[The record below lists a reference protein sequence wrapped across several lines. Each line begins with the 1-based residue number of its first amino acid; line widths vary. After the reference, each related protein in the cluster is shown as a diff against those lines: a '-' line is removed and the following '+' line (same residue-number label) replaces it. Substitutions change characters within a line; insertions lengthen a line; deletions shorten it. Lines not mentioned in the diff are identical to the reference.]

1 MLLAFFY
8 PSFLS
13 PRALSQKK
21 KTLLSLKYIS
31 RQRTTTR
38 SPSLTTIQTMRR
50 RRRKRR
56 RSVSKFAS
64 LKIHRRTRFNTKSGS
79 SFDDS
84 DDDVNDVIKNEEEEA
99 RDEEEFL
106 ESGFEFSFECV
117 FSKASTPSVAEEE
130 EDEEEEEEEEEFAV
144 RLSYAF
150 DISNALVRS
159 RLGTM
164 MITNDK
170 SENNNKDKD
179 EEVLKTMVFTLKE
192 DRFSFSSNEQKGNVS
207 AHITLSVDAHEMQKI
222 LERVPLRVKENTA
235 CVLVETMKREDDNSK
250 KYIVDDRVTVVA
262 KHFRC
267 EETGKLKRQFVNPF
281 V

>member
-1 MLLAFFY
+1 M
-8 PSFLS
+8 
-13 PRALSQKK
+13 
-21 KTLLSLKYIS
+21 
-31 RQRTTTR
+31 
-38 SPSLTTIQTMRR
+38 R

-56 RSVSKFAS
+56 QISIAS
-64 LKIHRRTRFNTKSGS
+64 LKIFEEETS
-79 SFDDS
+79 SS
-84 DDDVNDVIKNEEEEA
+84 EEEEEA
-99 RDEEEFL
+99 FL
-106 ESGFEFSFECV
+106 ESGFEVSLGVCV
-117 FSKASTPSVAEEE
+117 FSKSSSSRDDVDDAFVTDRTGTPSSSSVEEQ
-130 EDEEEEEEEEEFAV
+130 DEKEEEEEFVV

-235 CVLVETMKREDDNSK
+235 CVFVETMKREDDNSK
-250 KYIVDDRVTVVA
+250 KYIVDDRLTVVA

>member
-1 MLLAFFY
+1 M
-8 PSFLS
+8 
-13 PRALSQKK
+13 
-21 KTLLSLKYIS
+21 
-31 RQRTTTR
+31 
-38 SPSLTTIQTMRR
+38 

-56 RSVSKFAS
+56 RRSFSIAS
-64 LKIHRRTRFNTKSGS
+64 LKIHRHKQCFNTKSGS
-79 SFDDS
+79 SF
-84 DDDVNDVIKNEEEEA
+84 DDVNDVIKNEEEDACDDEA
-99 RDEEEFL
+99 FL
-106 ESGFEFSFECV
+106 ESGFEFSLECV

-130 EDEEEEEEEEEFAV
+130 DDEEEEEEEEFAV

-170 SENNNKDKD
+170 SEENNNKDKD
-179 EEVLKTMVFTLKE
+179 KEVLKTMVFTLKE
-192 DRFSFSSNEQKGNVS
+192 ERFSSSSNEQKGDVS
-207 AHITLSVDAHEMQKI
+207 AHVTLSVDAHEMQKI

-235 CVLVETMKREDDNSK
+235 CVFVETMKREDDNSK
-250 KYIVDDRVTVVA
+250 KYIVDDRLTVVA

-281 V
+281 VWDDDDDERE

>member
-1 MLLAFFY
+1 
-8 PSFLS
+8 
-13 PRALSQKK
+13 
-21 KTLLSLKYIS
+21 
-31 RQRTTTR
+31 
-38 SPSLTTIQTMRR
+38 MRR

-56 RSVSKFAS
+56 RISIAS
-64 LKIHRRTRFNTKSGS
+64 LKIFEEETS
-79 SFDDS
+79 SS
-84 DDDVNDVIKNEEEEA
+84 SEEEEA
-99 RDEEEFL
+99 FL
-106 ESGFEFSFECV
+106 ESGFEVSLGVCV
-117 FSKASTPSVAEEE
+117 FSKSSSSRDDDVDDAFVTDRTGTPSSSSVEE
-130 EDEEEEEEEEEFAV
+130 EDEKEEEDEFVV

-159 RLGTM
+159 RLG
-164 MITNDK
+164 ITNDK
-170 SENNNKDKD
+170 ENENNEEDKDK

-192 DRFSFSSNEQKGNVS
+192 ERFTYEQKGNNDNS
-207 AHITLSVDAHEMQKI
+207 ITLSVDAREMQKI

-235 CVLVETMKREDDNSK
+235 CVFVETMKPREDDTPTKTPNTRDDTTK

>member
-1 MLLAFFY
+1 M
-8 PSFLS
+8 
-13 PRALSQKK
+13 
-21 KTLLSLKYIS
+21 
-31 RQRTTTR
+31 
-38 SPSLTTIQTMRR
+38 

-56 RSVSKFAS
+56 RSFSIAS
-64 LKIHRRTRFNTKSGS
+64 LKIHGHKRFNTKSGS
-79 SFDDS
+79 SFDD
-84 DDDVNDVIKNEEEEA
+84 DDDDVIKNEEEDACDDEA
-99 RDEEEFL
+99 FL
-106 ESGFEFSFECV
+106 ESGFEVSLECV
-117 FSKASTPSVAEEE
+117 FSKASTPSVAEEEE

-159 RLGTM
+159 RLGAK

-170 SENNNKDKD
+170 SDENNNKDKD
-179 EEVLKTMVFTLKE
+179 KEVLKTMVFTLKE
-192 DRFSFSSNEQKGNVS
+192 ERFSSSSNEQKGDVS
-207 AHITLSVDAHEMQKI
+207 AHVTLSVDAHEMQKI

-235 CVLVETMKREDDNSK
+235 CVFVETMKREDDNSK
-250 KYIVDDRVTVVA
+250 KYIVDDRLTVVA

>member
-1 MLLAFFY
+1 M
-8 PSFLS
+8 
-13 PRALSQKK
+13 
-21 KTLLSLKYIS
+21 
-31 RQRTTTR
+31 
-38 SPSLTTIQTMRR
+38 R

-56 RSVSKFAS
+56 QISIAS
-64 LKIHRRTRFNTKSGS
+64 LKIFEEETS
-79 SFDDS
+79 SS
-84 DDDVNDVIKNEEEEA
+84 EEEEEA
-99 RDEEEFL
+99 FL
-106 ESGFEFSFECV
+106 ESGFEVSLGVCV
-117 FSKASTPSVAEEE
+117 FSKSSSSRDDVDDAFVTDRTGTPSSSVEE
-130 EDEEEEEEEEEFAV
+130 EDEKEEEEEFVV

>member
-1 MLLAFFY
+1 M
-8 PSFLS
+8 
-13 PRALSQKK
+13 
-21 KTLLSLKYIS
+21 
-31 RQRTTTR
+31 
-38 SPSLTTIQTMRR
+38 R

-56 RSVSKFAS
+56 RSFSKIAS
-64 LKIHRRTRFNTKSGS
+64 LKIHRRKRRFDTKSGS
-79 SFDDS
+79 SFDD
-84 DDDVNDVIKNEEEEA
+84 VNDDVIKNEEEDACDDEA
-99 RDEEEFL
+99 FL
-106 ESGFEFSFECV
+106 ESGFEVSLECV
-117 FSKASTPSVAEEE
+117 FSKASTPSVAEEEE

-170 SENNNKDKD
+170 SEENNNKDKD
-179 EEVLKTMVFTLKE
+179 KEVLKTMVFTLKE
-192 DRFSFSSNEQKGNVS
+192 ERFSSSSNEQKGDVS
-207 AHITLSVDAHEMQKI
+207 TRITLSVDAHEMQKI

-235 CVLVETMKREDDNSK
+235 CVFVETMTPREDDTPTKTPNTRDDTTK

>member
-1 MLLAFFY
+1 M
-8 PSFLS
+8 
-13 PRALSQKK
+13 R
-21 KTLLSLKYIS
+21 
-31 RQRTTTR
+31 
-38 SPSLTTIQTMRR
+38 RR

-56 RSVSKFAS
+56 RISIAS
-64 LKIHRRTRFNTKSGS
+64 LKIFEEETS
-79 SFDDS
+79 SS
-84 DDDVNDVIKNEEEEA
+84 SEEEEEEEEEA
-99 RDEEEFL
+99 FL
-106 ESGFEFSFECV
+106 ESGFEFSFEYV

-130 EDEEEEEEEEEFAV
+130 DDEEEEEEEEEFAV

-159 RLGTM
+159 RLGR
-164 MITNDK
+164 TNDK
-170 SENNNKDKD
+170 ENDENNEDDKD
-179 EEVLKTMVFTLKE
+179 EEEVLKTMVFTLKE
-192 DRFSFSSNEQKGNVS
+192 ERFTYEQKGNNDNG
-207 AHITLSVDAHEMQKI
+207 ITLSVDAREMQKI

-235 CVLVETMKREDDNSK
+235 CVFVETMTPREDDTPTKTPNTRDDTTK

>member
-1 MLLAFFY
+1 
-8 PSFLS
+8 
-13 PRALSQKK
+13 
-21 KTLLSLKYIS
+21 
-31 RQRTTTR
+31 
-38 SPSLTTIQTMRR
+38 MRR

-84 DDDVNDVIKNEEEEA
+84 DDVNDVIKNEEEEA
-99 RDEEEFL
+99 RDDEEEFL

-235 CVLVETMKREDDNSK
+235 CVFVETMKREDDNSK
-250 KYIVDDRVTVVA
+250 KYIVDDRLTVVA

-281 V
+281 VWDDDDDERE